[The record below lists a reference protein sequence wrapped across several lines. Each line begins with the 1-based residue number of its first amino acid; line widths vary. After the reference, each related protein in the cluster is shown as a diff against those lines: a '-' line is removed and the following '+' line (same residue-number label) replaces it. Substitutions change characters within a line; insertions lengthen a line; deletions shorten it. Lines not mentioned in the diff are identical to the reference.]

1 MTRFKLAKKDFE
13 IFGKHILLERI
24 AMGGMAEIF
33 LARSSGTGGISK
45 FSAIKRILPQ
55 YSSNTEFINM
65 FKDEA
70 KINVNLSHSNIVPI
84 YEFGVENGQFYI
96 LMEYVNG
103 KNLRQILTRMQKEK
117 DTYFSIDQIVN
128 IIKDVAA
135 GLDHAHRCLDGT
147 TGKPLNIIHRDMSPQ
162 NIMISFE
169 GEVKVVDFGIAKA
182 ESQVESTKAG
192 TLKGKFAYMSPEQA
206 TGETID
212 LRTDIFSLGIVL
224 WELLAKE
231 RLFVAENEIGTL
243 KKIREGKIPSV
254 RKLNPNV
261 PEELERIVN
270 KSLTKSTTDRYQTC
284 ADFQKDLNRFLN
296 IQYPEFSSQ
305 DFSIFIKS
313 LHADEILQN
322 RKKLIEYSN
331 VKFESNSDSY
341 SDEKTVVG
349 NTEPDIDIDDLGFE
363 PSRIDLFSD
372 FEKSEKTSFD
382 IKSIN
387 IGKDRPKTKTNFS
400 QIQHPQ
406 TNSQQ
411 SLQQSQQNQRSI
423 SHGNYRPRGKTS
435 NEFDIKEYYKY
446 IILFLVAA
454 GLALIASQL
463 FPGNT
468 EEEMASMNSKLP
480 EKLYSRINEK
490 YITINSYPQGA
501 EIVINGFTTGE
512 LTPARIKVPSEKDF
526 ILSLKKPDFIDY
538 QAKIEANYT
547 GGDYKA
553 TLQKIRVGYLDIDAF
568 PRDSVVYINGNP
580 IYDRLPIKGYKY
592 HADKKVVIRAVN
604 RKTRKFDE
612 AEVVLRSEQTEAIVL
627 KPNKIL
633 E

>member
-1 MTRFKLAKKDFE
+1 MAKKEFE

-84 YEFGVENGQFYI
+84 YEFGVESGQFYI

-103 KNLRQILTRMQKEK
+103 KNLRQILTRMQKEL

-162 NIMISFE
+162 NIMVSFE

-206 TGETID
+206 TGESID

-231 RLFVAENEIGTL
+231 RLFVAESEIGTL

-313 LHADEILQN
+313 LYADEILQN
-322 RKKLIEYSN
+322 RKKLIEYSS
-331 VKFESNSDSY
+331 VKFEANSTSY
-341 SDEKTVVG
+341 SEQEKTIVG
-349 NTEPDIDIDDLGFE
+349 VTKTDIDIDDLGFE
-363 PSRIDLFSD
+363 QSKVNLFSD
-372 FEKSEKTSFD
+372 FEKSEKSNFD
-382 IKSIN
+382 IKSIT
-387 IGKDRPKTKTNFS
+387 ISKDKSKPSYT
-400 QIQHPQ
+400 
-406 TNSQQ
+406 Q
-411 SLQQSQQNQRSI
+411 SQNQRSI
-423 SHGNYRPRGKTS
+423 SQTNYRQRARNNK
-435 NEFDIKEYYKY
+435 NFDIRDYTKY
-446 IILFLVAA
+446 VIMFLIAA

-463 FPGNT
+463 FPGNNVD
-468 EEEMASMNSKLP
+468 EMASMNEKLP
-480 EKLYSRINEK
+480 ETLYSRINEK
-490 YITINSYPQGA
+490 YITINSFPQGA
-501 EIVINGFTTGE
+501 EVVVNGVSTGQ
-512 LTPARIKVPSEKDF
+512 LTPARVKVPSDMDF
-526 ILSLKKPDFIDY
+526 TLGLKKQDYIDY
-538 QAKIEANYT
+538 QTKIESNYSSS
-547 GGDYKA
+547 DYKG
-553 TLQKIRVGYLDIDAF
+553 TLQKIRVGYLDIDVM
-568 PRDSVVYINGNP
+568 PRESIVYINGNP

-592 HADKKVVIRAVN
+592 HADKKVVVRAVN
-604 RKTRKFDE
+604 RKSRKFDE
-612 AEVVLRSEQTEAIVL
+612 QEVILKSEETQQIVL
-627 KPNKIL
+627 KPNKL
-633 E
+633 LK

>member
-1 MTRFKLAKKDFE
+1 MAKKE
-13 IFGKHILLERI
+13 LEVFGKNILLERI

-33 LARSSGTGGISK
+33 LAKSSGAGGISK

-55 YSSNTEFINM
+55 YSGNTEFINM

-103 KNLRQILTRMQKEK
+103 KNLRQIITRMQKES
-117 DTYFSIDQIVN
+117 DVYFSIDQIVN

-182 ESQVESTKAG
+182 ESQGESTKAG

-231 RLFVAENEIGTL
+231 RLFVAESEIGTL
-243 KKIREGKIPSV
+243 KKIRECKIPSI
-254 RKLNPNV
+254 RKINPNV
-261 PEELERIVN
+261 PEELEKIVN
-270 KSLTKSTTDRYQTC
+270 KALAKSPTDRYQTC

-296 IQYPEFSSQ
+296 IHYPEFSSQ

-313 LHADEILQN
+313 LYADEILQN

-331 VKFESNSDSY
+331 IKFAPSKTTSAVED
-341 SDEKTVVG
+341 KTVVG
-349 NTEPDIDIDDLGFE
+349 VTKTDIDMDELSHFEAKSGKSNFFEDLEPSQKSRVDVSSITISKE
-363 PSRIDLFSD
+363 PSRSHSGISYQPRAASQPNFQYRIQKK
-372 FEKSEKTSFD
+372 KSS
-382 IKSIN
+382 
-387 IGKDRPKTKTNFS
+387 
-400 QIQHPQ
+400 
-406 TNSQQ
+406 
-411 SLQQSQQNQRSI
+411 SLQDYS
-423 SHGNYRPRGKTS
+423 K
-435 NEFDIKEYYKY
+435 F
-446 IILFLVAA
+446 IIMFLVAA

-463 FPGNT
+463 IPTGRN
-468 EEEMASMNSKLP
+468 ELELASMNENLP
-480 EKLYSRINEK
+480 ENLYQRIHEK
-490 YITINSYPQGA
+490 YITVHSSPQGA
-501 EIVINGFTTGE
+501 EVIINGVGTGQ
-512 LTPARIKVPSEKDF
+512 LTPARVKIPSDKDF
-526 ILSLKKPDFIDY
+526 ILGLKKQDYVDY
-538 QAKIEANYT
+538 QQRVPSNYPNSDIK
-547 GGDYKA
+547 G
-553 TLQKIRVGYLDIDAF
+553 TLTKVKVGYLDIDVR
-568 PRDSVVYINGNP
+568 PRDSIVYINGTQL
-580 IYDRLPIKGYKY
+580 IDRLPIIGYKFP
-592 HADKKVVIRAVN
+592 ADSKITIKAVSRA
-604 RKTRKFDE
+604 TRKYDE
-612 AEVVLRSEQTEAIVL
+612 TVVTL
-627 KPNKIL
+627 KSDETQKILLTPNKVQK
-633 E
+633 

>member
-1 MTRFKLAKKDFE
+1 MAKKDFE

-33 LARSSGTGGISK
+33 LAKSSGAGGISK

-55 YSSNTEFINM
+55 YSGNTDFISM

-84 YEFGVENGQFYI
+84 YEFGVEAGQFYI

-103 KNLRQILTRMQKEK
+103 KNLRQILNRMQKES

-169 GEVKVVDFGIAKA
+169 GEIKVVDFGIAKA
-182 ESQVESTKAG
+182 ESQQEATKAG

-206 TGETID
+206 TGESID

-231 RLFVAENEIGTL
+231 RLFVAESEIGTL
-243 KKIREGKIPSV
+243 KKIREGKIPSI

-261 PEELERIVN
+261 PEELEKIVN

-284 ADFQKDLNRFLN
+284 ADFQKDLNKFLN
-296 IQYPEFSSQ
+296 VQYPEFSSQ

-313 LHADEILQN
+313 LYADEILQN
-322 RKKLIEYSN
+322 RKKLIEYSGI
-331 VKFESNSDSY
+331 KFDPNTTSTLNED
-341 SDEKTVVG
+341 DPTLVG
-349 NTEPDIDIDDLGFE
+349 ITRTDLEIDDISG
-363 PSRIDLFSD
+363 
-372 FEKSEKTSFD
+372 FEKSNSILFDDLESSQKSQFD

-387 IGKDRPKTKTNFS
+387 ISKDRPKPKKNTNFEAKPVRPTTQS
-400 QIQHPQ
+400 NYNYNYNHHHQTHSNQPQ
-406 TNSQQ
+406 KFNVQDYS
-411 SLQQSQQNQRSI
+411 
-423 SHGNYRPRGKTS
+423 
-435 NEFDIKEYYKY
+435 KY
-446 IILFLVAA
+446 IIMFLVAA

-463 FPGNT
+463 FPNRAS
-468 EEEMASMNSKLP
+468 EKEQASMNERLP
-480 EKLYSRINEK
+480 ENLYDRINEK
-490 YITINSYPQGA
+490 YITVNSSPQGA
-501 EIVINGFTTGE
+501 EVVINGVGTGQ
-512 LTPARIKVPSEKDF
+512 LTPARVKIPSDKEF
-526 ILSLKKPDFIDY
+526 IIGLKKQDYIDY
-538 QAKIEANYT
+538 QQRIQANYPNT
-547 GGDYKA
+547 EFRGSLTKV
-553 TLQKIRVGYLDIDAF
+553 RVGYLDIDVK
-568 PRDSVVYINGNP
+568 PRESIVYINGTQL
-580 IYDRLPIKGYKY
+580 IDRLPIIGYKFP
-592 HADKKVVIRAVN
+592 ADRKITIKAVN
-604 RKTRKFDE
+604 KVSRKYDE
-612 AEVVLRSEQTEAIVL
+612 VEVILKSDETQKIELRPTKTQ
-627 KPNKIL
+627 
-633 E
+633 